1 MGYTMF
7 NTVLPPNGGGT
18 VKWGACRNNC
28 CPQARHADYVNAS
41 SFHPGGVNV
50 AFGDG
55 SVRFVK
61 NTIAMPTWWALG
73 TRAGGEIISA
83 DSY

>member
-7 NTVLPPNGGGT
+7 NTVIPPNGGGT
-18 VKWGACRNNC
+18 IRWGACRNNC
-28 CPQARHADYVNAS
+28 CPQSRHADYVNAS

-50 AFGDG
+50 CFGDG

-61 NTIAMPTWWALG
+61 NSIAMNVWWAVG
-73 TRAGGEIISA
+73 TRANGEVVSA
-83 DSY
+83 DAY